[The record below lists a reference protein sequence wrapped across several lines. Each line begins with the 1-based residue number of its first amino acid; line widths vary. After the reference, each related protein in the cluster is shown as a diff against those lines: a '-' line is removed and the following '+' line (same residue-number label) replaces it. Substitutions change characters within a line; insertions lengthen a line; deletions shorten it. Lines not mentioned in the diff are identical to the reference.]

1 MSNFNL
7 KQIDLK
13 TSDTL
18 ITSEVNLEYNE
29 LGIDDWILNLSITNF
44 TYGIFSVK
52 GLVFIQKKRDNLTWH

>member
-29 LGIDDWILNLSITNF
+29 LGIDDWILNLR
-44 TYGIFSVK
+44 YQGV
-52 GLVFIQKKRDNLTWH
+52 L